1 MQVADMLLSNVMD
14 ALPTI
19 GELTSA
25 VARPLE
31 RLDPSQLEYSWAL
44 LQSFG
49 VGEAMRRFWGLPA
62 AVCLATFFVVLGLLL
77 SRGVNFAKFSLY
89 PLKFEWKGVA
99 GVGCMLGGIAL
110 LLLLGPSLIAK

>member
-1 MQVADMLLSNVMD
+1 MLMLLSNVMD

-31 RLDPSQLEYSWAL
+31 RALDPSQLEHSWAL

-49 VGEAMRRFWGLPA
+49 VGEAMHWFWGLPA
-62 AVCLATFFVVLGLLL
+62 AVCLATFFVVLGLQLA
-77 SRGVNFAKFSLY
+77 RGVNFAKFSLF
-89 PLKFEWKGVA
+89 PLEVEWKGVA
-99 GVGCMLGGIAL
+99 SVGCMLGGIAL
-110 LLLLGPSLIAK
+110 LLLLAPSLIAK